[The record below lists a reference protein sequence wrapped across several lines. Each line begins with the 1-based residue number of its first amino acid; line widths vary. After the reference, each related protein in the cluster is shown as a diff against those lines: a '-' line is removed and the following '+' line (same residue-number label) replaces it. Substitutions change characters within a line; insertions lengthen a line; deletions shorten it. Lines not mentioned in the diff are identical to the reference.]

1 MAERLRIALITERF
15 GRKFGG
21 AEAYA
26 VHLFEKISLNHD
38 VTVIAREF
46 DHSLPIKETHV
57 PILNGWPGWIR
68 ALHFAYWARQFTNPT
83 GRSKSDKDFD
93 VVHTHA
99 MGPAGDIHVVHVVP
113 VKFRRFCLQSRWR
126 GLLSCLQPRNLAYLW
141 LEAQSVRAGRSGS
154 GRRVVAVSPSVEA
167 QLYQAYPELKKV
179 EMIPPG
185 ANPVP
190 MDQRVRVQMREQF
203 GWGDQDVAC
212 LLVARNPMRKGLA
225 STLEAFIR
233 LPHHFKLLVV
243 GADSEARAFLSARY
257 PELVERV
264 SLVDPV
270 AEVSPYFLS
279 ADIYVHPT
287 LRDSFGMAPLEAM
300 AHGRP
305 VVLSAK
311 QYCGFAGFL
320 RHQHDA
326 WILDDPKDAQ
336 SLTEAILALAPG
348 ERLRDEI
355 VLQSQRVVERFSW
368 DAVAKNYEDLYHT
381 VHAERALLHSQ
392 PRTQ

>member
-26 VHLFEKISLNHD
+26 VQLFEKISLNHD

-46 DHSLPIKETHV
+46 DHSLSIKEMLV
-57 PILNGWPGWIR
+57 PRLNGWPGWIR
-68 ALHFAYWARQFTNPT
+68 ALHFAYWARKFSYP
-83 GRSKSDKDFD
+83 KSQSRTDIGFD

-113 VKFRRFCLQSRWR
+113 VKFRRFCLQPRWR
-126 GLLSCLQPRNLAYLW
+126 GLLGCLQPRNLAYLW
-141 LEAQSVRAGRSGS
+141 LEAQSVRSGRSGS

-167 QLYQAYPELKKV
+167 QLYQAYPALKKV

-185 ANPVP
+185 ANTVP
-190 MDQRVRVQMREQF
+190 IDQCVRGQMREKF
-203 GWGDQDVAC
+203 CWGERDVVC

-243 GADSEARAFLSARY
+243 GADAEARAYLSARH

-300 AHGRP
+300 AHGIP

-311 QYCGFAGFL
+311 QYCGFADFL
-320 RHQHDA
+320 QHQYDA
-326 WILDDPKDAQ
+326 WILDDPKDVQ
-336 SLTEAILALAPG
+336 SLAQAILALAPG

-355 VLQSQRVVERFSW
+355 VRQSQRVVERFSW
-368 DAVAKNYEDLYHT
+368 DAVAKNYEHLYHT
-381 VHAERALLHSQ
+381 VRAERELLHSQ